1 MKYLLRSVFVIAA
14 MVGLAIPSQAV
25 VILDDTWADGNRTN
39 TSLPTNAAWYA
50 SSGSSL
56 TATTGSMTLTLGSSA
71 ILAVS
76 YFTTNAANPVELTV
90 GDTLL
95 TTITFTFNGVAAEN
109 TSEGFRLGIYE
120 FGSNRVSA
128 DFSGNGTQGA
138 GVQGYALFQNMGTTF
153 DNTTPMDIRVRSNV
167 ADSSL
172 LGTSGDY
179 TSLGTGPGNTNNFG
193 GFANGNSYTLQYA
206 FQRTGTNTMAVSV
219 SWLDPT
225 NGASLLTSVTDN
237 NATNF
242 NFDGIGIRPQEA
254 SEEATSTI
262 FREVKVEYIPGAT
275 PPSITEDVQ
284 DQQIFVSQT
293 ASFTV
298 LASGTLPLFY
308 QWYYNTNSLLT
319 NATSSSISI
328 TNAQLTDAGGYS
340 VVVSNVYGV
349 VTSSVAQL
357 TVSTPDMPSIITQP
371 QDTTVLPGDTAM
383 FTVEAGGSE
392 PLSYQ
397 WYYNTNTL
405 LDGATDSTLTLTNV
419 QPSQAGVY
427 SVVVSNLAGSITSSN
442 AMLNVNTN
450 PVAPMF
456 VTQPASQVVLAG
468 GTATLTVSA
477 DGTAPISYQ
486 WYDND
491 APISNATSSTL
502 ILANVQ
508 TSADGSYYATASN
521 SVGVATSDAA
531 QLTVTPTVPV
541 PLTEYNL
548 VGFAQGTTGG
558 GVLADTDPNYAKV
571 YTATDLANAL
581 NSKTV
586 KVIEIMNDLNLGY
599 NEIEASAKTNSEPFR
614 PGETPLLHPV
624 LLVTGESD
632 VDIQK
637 KNGLTI
643 FSANASTIRHCKF
656 NIKNCSNVIVRNL
669 RFDQLWEWDE
679 ATKGQYDRNDWDF
692 MTLGDGGAVSNI
704 WVDHCTFTKAYDGII
719 DTKAGCSAITI
730 SWCDYIGD
738 DGATNTNSWVWQQI
752 NALESNKS
760 SYAMYNF
767 LRTRGY
773 STTNIVTI
781 MQAHDKTH
789 LAGQNDLDPDNAT
802 ISMTFHHL
810 HLGVWDRCVPRL
822 RAGNVHD
829 YNLYVDDTLV
839 LAAKRLRDAVAATMS
854 TADQNTLNNTYSFD
868 PPVNGTI
875 STESGAILVQNSV
888 YIDCLWPLRN
898 NQTDPSDPEYTGK
911 IMALNSIYHFDNAD
925 GSTTDYQGDS
935 TNATGF
941 ADFGPAQAPVIAFS
955 WNLTGNQLPYTFYPD
970 DPAQLQAIVTS
981 PTAGAGAG
989 VLTWNKTNWLVTS
1002 YAPTGPVIVA
1012 SPQNQTVSAGQ
1023 SATFTVVAG
1032 GSFPLSY
1039 QWYFNTNS
1047 PIANATNST
1056 LTITSVQSTNV
1067 GPYFVVV
1074 SNSVSAAT
1082 SSSATLAIPSVDP
1095 FTAWQS
1101 NYFGCV
1107 SCPQAA
1113 PNADPLGKGISN
1125 TNQFLLG
1132 LNPVDPGSVFRIL
1145 SVVSQTN
1152 GDMMITWATGAGP
1165 SNVVQATDGDGS
1177 AGYATNFTDISGPLA
1192 IPGSGNATNSF
1203 PDPGGA
1209 TNNPSRYYRIRLG
1222 P

>member
-1 MKYLLRSVFVIAA
+1 
-14 MVGLAIPSQAV
+14 
-25 VILDDTWADGNRTN
+25 
-39 TSLPTNAAWYA
+39 
-50 SSGSSL
+50 
-56 TATTGSMTLTLGSSA
+56 
-71 ILAVS
+71 
-76 YFTTNAANPVELTV
+76 
-90 GDTLL
+90 
-95 TTITFTFNGVAAEN
+95 
-109 TSEGFRLGIYE
+109 
-120 FGSNRVSA
+120 
-128 DFSGNGTQGA
+128 
-138 GVQGYALFQNMGTTF
+138 
-153 DNTTPMDIRVRSNV
+153 
-167 ADSSL
+167 
-172 LGTSGDY
+172 
-179 TSLGTGPGNTNNFG
+179 
-193 GFANGNSYTLQYA
+193 
-206 FQRTGTNTMAVSV
+206 
-219 SWLDPT
+219 
-225 NGASLLTSVTDN
+225 
-237 NATNF
+237 
-242 NFDGIGIRPQEA
+242 
-254 SEEATSTI
+254 
-262 FREVKVEYIPGAT
+262 
-275 PPSITEDVQ
+275 
-284 DQQIFVSQT
+284 
-293 ASFTV
+293 
-298 LASGTLPLFY
+298 
-308 QWYYNTNSLLT
+308 
-319 NATSSSISI
+319 
-328 TNAQLTDAGGYS
+328 
-340 VVVSNVYGV
+340 
-349 VTSSVAQL
+349 
-357 TVSTPDMPSIITQP
+357 
-371 QDTTVLPGDTAM
+371 
-383 FTVEAGGSE
+383 
-392 PLSYQ
+392 
-397 WYYNTNTL
+397 
-405 LDGATDSTLTLTNV
+405 
-419 QPSQAGVY
+419 
-427 SVVVSNLAGSITSSN
+427 
-442 AMLNVNTN
+442 
-450 PVAPMF
+450 
-456 VTQPASQVVLAG
+456 
-468 GTATLTVSA
+468 
-477 DGTAPISYQ
+477 
-486 WYDND
+486 
-491 APISNATSSTL
+491 
-502 ILANVQ
+502 
-508 TSADGSYYATASN
+508 
-521 SVGVATSDAA
+521 
-531 QLTVTPTVPV
+531 
-541 PLTEYNL
+541 
-548 VGFAQGTTGG
+548 
-558 GVLADTDPNYAKV
+558 
-571 YTATDLANAL
+571 
-581 NSKTV
+581 
-586 KVIEIMNDLNLGY
+586 
-599 NEIEASAKTNSEPFR
+599 
-614 PGETPLLHPV
+614 
-624 LLVTGESD
+624 
-632 VDIQK
+632 
-637 KNGLTI
+637 
-643 FSANASTIRHCKF
+643 
-656 NIKNCSNVIVRNL
+656 
-669 RFDQLWEWDE
+669 
-679 ATKGQYDRNDWDF
+679 
-692 MTLGDGGAVSNI
+692 
-704 WVDHCTFTKAYDGII
+704 
-719 DTKAGCSAITI
+719 
-730 SWCDYIGD
+730 
-738 DGATNTNSWVWQQI
+738 
-752 NALESNKS
+752 
-760 SYAMYNF
+760 
-767 LRTRGY
+767 
-773 STTNIVTI
+773 
-781 MQAHDKTH
+781 